1 MTEDDKKNCSTL
13 LKQLIAS
20 QGLKDSEFG
29 KIFGLARQ
37 TISNYTTGKSEPN
50 WSILNAICDKF
61 AVNPRWLLTGEGEM
75 YGETPQSPGLPPE
88 ELNEKLTPTQREMLT
103 FQRLMREYNAPPEK
117 IIDGIMAIA
126 TAKSDRSK
134 SLYRTAEPPADPGYN
149 NVHES
154 RADFGEK
161 E

>member
-1 MTEDDKKNCSTL
+1 
-13 LKQLIAS
+13 
-20 QGLKDSEFG
+20 
-29 KIFGLARQ
+29 
-37 TISNYTTGKSEPN
+37 
-50 WSILNAICDKF
+50 
-61 AVNPRWLLTGEGEM
+61 M